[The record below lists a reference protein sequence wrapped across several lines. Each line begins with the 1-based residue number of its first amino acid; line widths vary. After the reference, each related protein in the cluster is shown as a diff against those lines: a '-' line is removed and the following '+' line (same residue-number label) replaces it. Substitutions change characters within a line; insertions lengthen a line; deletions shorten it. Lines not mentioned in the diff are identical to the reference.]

1 MKILFSKVFNK
12 ALRLY
17 TIALPFEHVNIPNK
31 GKTLYCV
38 VMFCARYKGLSLWS
52 GEE

>member
-12 ALRLY
+12 ALLLY
-17 TIALPFEHVNIPNK
+17 TVAFPFEHVNIPNK

-38 VMFCARYKGLSLWS
+38 MFCARYKGVSLWS